1 MQHGAYQSVVARQ
14 HLLPNDKLALR
25 AAHAGGGEHV
35 VHRLA
40 YRLLSLVA
48 DHAGAHFAHK
58 AHDVG
63 FDDLTVGILR
73 VKVHR
78 QIVGVLDVSRVLAE
92 L

>member
-1 MQHGAYQSVVARQ
+1 MQHWAYKPVISGQ

-35 VHRLA
+35 VHRLVH
-40 YRLLSLVA
+40 RLLSLVA
-48 DHAGAHFAHK
+48 DHAGAHLAHE
-58 AHDVG
+58 AHNVG
-63 FDDLTVGILR
+63 FDDLAVGVLG